1 MLQRQKFLHPRAAGP
16 ASRRGPSPAALRDV
30 LQANLSENINFSTGN
45 SSENTLSNSTNED
58 IHKIIDCCF
67 SHFRGGCFLFP
78 EKIGKFSFSVRFF
91 FPNFHSRDDNFSFR
105 RTIIKHSENKG
116 SFKKISTPP
125 PLEIVEKFVAE
136 EVFRPQ
142 TDLTP
147 LGVIVWT
154 NTERAINGFLSL
166 KENEKLKA
174 AAEAKLNDM
183 FLKQYFAHVSPEGF
197 DQVDLMKDAGYEF
210 IAGGEN
216 LAMGIFE
223 GDKKLVDAWM
233 NSPGHRAN
241 ILNPRFEE
249 IGVAVAKG
257 IFKNRE
263 IWLAVQEFGLP
274 LSACSQPEPDLKIQ
288 IDQTQNQIND
298 LKNRIEEKIRELKS
312 EKFNSQSEYN
322 QKIGEYNDLA
332 NQYGGLIETIKSL
345 ITDYNNQVNDFNF
358 CLNG

>member
-1 MLQRQKFLHPRAAGP
+1 MKIFIKLSIVVFLIFAAAVFYFQKK
-16 ASRRGPSPAALRDV
+16 
-30 LQANLSENINFSTGN
+30 SEN
-45 SSENTLSNSTNED
+45 
-58 IHKIIDCCF
+58 
-67 SHFRGGCFLFP
+67 FLFP
-78 EKIGKFSFSVRFF
+78 SDSSSRISTVATTTFLSEEQLLSIQKIKEVS
-91 FPNFHSRDDNFSFR
+91 
-105 RTIIKHSENKG
+105 
-116 SFKKISTPP
+116 KKISTPP

-142 TDLTP
+142 TDLTS

-154 NTERAINGFLSL
+154 NTERAINGFPPL

-197 DQVDLMKDAGYEF
+197 GQVDLMKDAGYEF

-216 LAMGIFE
+216 LAMGVFE

-322 QKIGEYNDLA
+322 QKIGEYNDLV